1 MGLEITTLD
10 SHDILLQINNAA
22 VPDVG
27 PLTAVKAE
35 WLVGHLLMPGLA
47 VLDGQPAG
55 LVVVLSDKCGYPSDY
70 YRWFTV
76 RYENFMYVDRIV
88 VAHWARGRGVAQAL
102 YSEID
107 RLAHELNVAIVSD
120 VYCEPP
126 NTPSLNFHRK
136 VGFQEV
142 GTQFFPVINKTAA
155 KFMKYGERAK
165 AIGQG

>member
-70 YRWFTV
+70 YRWFTA

-142 GTQFFPVINKTAA
+142 GTQFFPAINKTAA